1 MYIYASLFPGNG
13 SCWVFALK
21 PGEVKLKSFLAKP
34 YAYAVQKK
42 IRKNMANAV
51 EDQSAILQQLLK
63 HGKQTIF
70 GKEHHLEDVRQYD
83 EFRQAVPV
91 RDYEGIRPYI
101 EQIKQGS
108 ENVLWRGKPMY
119 FAKTSGTTS
128 GVKYIPISK
137 DSIGNHIDTAKYALL
152 NYMAESGRPEFADGK
167 MIFLSGSPTLERVGG
182 IPTGRLSGIVNHFVP
197 GYLRRNQMPSF
208 ETNCIED
215 WERKL
220 KLIVQETAR
229 QDMRLISGIP
239 PWMQMYFDWLSEAN
253 EGKKIKE
260 LFPNLQVIVHGG
272 VNFEPY
278 RAKLMESI
286 GAPVDTI
293 ETFPASEGFFAFQDT
308 QHEPGLLLNTNS
320 GIFFEFIP
328 AAEIFNEHPRRLSLS
343 EVELG
348 ENYALIVN
356 SNAGLWGYNIGDTVR
371 FVSLNP
377 YRIVVTG
384 RIKHFI
390 SAFGEHV
397 IAEEV
402 EYALRI
408 ASEAHHARIIE
419 FTVAPM
425 IQTPDGSLPYHE
437 WFIAFEQMPDNL
449 QAFAQSLDDALRSK
463 NVYYDDLLRGAI
475 LQTLKIT
482 PVQTNAFIAYM
493 KAIGKLGGQNK
504 VPRLSNDRSL
514 AEALQAYRL

>member
-1 MYIYASLFPGNG
+1 MN
-13 SCWVFALK
+13 ALADQQAIFQQQI
-21 PGEVKLKSFLAKP
+21 KS
-34 YAYAVQKK
+34 
-42 IRKNMANAV
+42 
-51 EDQSAILQQLLK
+51 
-63 HGKQTIF
+63 GKATVF
-70 GKEHHLEDVRQYD
+70 GKDHQLSAVNTYAEYTE
-83 EFRQAVPV
+83 AVPV
-91 RDYEGIRPYI
+91 RDYEGIKDYI
-101 EQIKQGS
+101 EQIKNGT
-108 ENVLWRGKPMY
+108 ENVLWKGKPMY

-128 GVKYIPISK
+128 GIKYIPITK
-137 DSIGNHIDTAKYALL
+137 DSIDNHIDTAKYALL
-152 NYMAESGRPEFADGK
+152 NYMAETGRPEFADGK

-215 WERKL
+215 WETKL
-220 KLIVQETAR
+220 GKIVSETSR

-253 EGKKIKE
+253 EGKKIKD

-286 GAPVDTI
+286 GKTIDTV
-293 ETFPASEGFFAFQDT
+293 ETFPASEGFFAYQDS
-308 QHEPGLLLNTNS
+308 QQEEGLLLNTNS

-328 AAEIFNEHPRRLSLS
+328 VAEVFNAQPRRLSLAD
-343 EVELG
+343 VQVG

-356 SNAGLWGYNIGDTVR
+356 SNAGLWGYNIGDTVK
-371 FVSLNP
+371 FVSIDP

-402 EYALRI
+402 EHALRV
-408 ASEAHHARIIE
+408 AAEQHGAHIIE

-425 IQTPDGSLPYHE
+425 IQTPDASLPYHE
-437 WFIAFEQMPDNL
+437 WLISFEKEPDNL
-449 QAFAQSLDDALRSK
+449 QAFAQTLDNVLREK
-463 NVYYDDLLRGAI
+463 NVYYDDLIRGGI
-475 LQTLKIT
+475 LQTIRISRLQPK
-482 PVQTNAFIAYM
+482 AFIEYM
-493 KAIGKLGGQNK
+493 RSIGKLGGQNK
-504 VPRLSNDRSL
+504 VPRLSNDRVL
-514 AEALQAYRL
+514 AEGLKPYLL